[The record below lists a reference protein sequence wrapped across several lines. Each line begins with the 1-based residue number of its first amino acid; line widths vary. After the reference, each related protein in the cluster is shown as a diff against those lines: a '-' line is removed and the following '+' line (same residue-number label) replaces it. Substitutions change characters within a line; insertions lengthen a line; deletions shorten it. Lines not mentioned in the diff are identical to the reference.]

1 MGMAAKLVKKALGVH
16 NSQTDDNKRDKVLK
30 KRSSAEQIQQ
40 PVRPNLGASLD
51 NLYYLLAFLSGRKTV
66 VYYFSS
72 KSIGLEF
79 VFHVPLNTLL

>member
-51 NLYYLLAFLSGRKTV
+51 NLC
-66 VYYFSS
+66 
-72 KSIGLEF
+72 
-79 VFHVPLNTLL
+79 

>member
-40 PVRPNLGASLD
+40 PVRPNFGASLD
-51 NLYYLLAFLSGRKTV
+51 NLY
-66 VYYFSS
+66 
-72 KSIGLEF
+72 
-79 VFHVPLNTLL
+79 